1 MTSSPVALFRSR
13 ERCPCDPRA
22 PVASRSSIN
31 ARACELSPG
40 YVLAGFWC
48 RDWRPRRLQ
57 RPKAPGGVSS
67 EPKVSEAGTF
77 LSHIF
82 FTLFGFPITEEW
94 SWGDQS
100 LQVRIVSKR
109 SPLCRRYTANL
120 FWLEMP
126 LFAVCNHPQS
136 GRANENG
143 GSRYDPRPLF
153 KRELTVSHLIYPSQ
167 RHWAGRHCSS
177 IFLKGKTDRWG
188 NLIQVGRYS
197 TSRGRGRASDPETH
211 KFLAAIPELVGFWE
225 SLYKANV
232 QRKALFSFMM
242 NFWGS
247 KVDIPYP
254 SQIVNVDATT

>member
-1 MTSSPVALFRSR
+1 MPATHGP
-13 ERCPCDPRA
+13 

-31 ARACELSPG
+31 ARACELSPD
-40 YVLAGFWC
+40 YVLGGFWC

-57 RPKAPGGVSS
+57 RLKAPGGVSS

-109 SPLCRRYTANL
+109 SPLYHRYTANL

-136 GRANENG
+136 GRASENG

-153 KRELTVSHLIYPSQ
+153 KREFDSLASHLPFS
-167 RHWAGRHCSS
+167 ATLG
-177 IFLKGKTDRWG
+177 GKT
-188 NLIQVGRYS
+188 
-197 TSRGRGRASDPETH
+197 
-211 KFLAAIPELVGFWE
+211 
-225 SLYKANV
+225 
-232 QRKALFSFMM
+232 LFFR
-242 NFWGS
+242 FFKG
-247 KVDIPYP
+247 
-254 SQIVNVDATT
+254 